1 MAKIKLLFAIAI
13 FCQAFAQAQITLG
26 MEVKAGVTGAGLY
39 DNAAPNYYTRSV
51 AGVQLGTLISADF
64 PSGIALETG
73 LMYMGKN
80 FAYDFK
86 KYPSESK
93 RKDGT
98 YLREQVFNNHYLEI
112 PFNIAYRLRAR
123 KLRFVWKAGPYIATN
138 FAANTRETWEH
149 YKDSLFTHVSKKKY
163 TRHIGSKST
172 DDVKL
177 FDVGFNIGT
186 GIEVERFT
194 IGIQYGVGLMDIL
207 PSNEAE
213 YLKNRV
219 FVFAVG
225 FRIK

>member
-1 MAKIKLLFAIAI
+1 M
-13 FCQAFAQAQITLG
+13 
-26 MEVKAGVTGAGLY
+26 
-39 DNAAPNYYTRSV
+39 
-51 AGVQLGTLISADF
+51 
-64 PSGIALETG
+64 
-73 LMYMGKN
+73 
-80 FAYDFK
+80 
-86 KYPSESK
+86 
-93 RKDGT
+93 
-98 YLREQVFNNHYLEI
+98 
-112 PFNIAYRLRAR
+112 
-123 KLRFVWKAGPYIATN
+123 
-138 FAANTRETWEH
+138 
-149 YKDSLFTHVSKKKY
+149 SKKKY